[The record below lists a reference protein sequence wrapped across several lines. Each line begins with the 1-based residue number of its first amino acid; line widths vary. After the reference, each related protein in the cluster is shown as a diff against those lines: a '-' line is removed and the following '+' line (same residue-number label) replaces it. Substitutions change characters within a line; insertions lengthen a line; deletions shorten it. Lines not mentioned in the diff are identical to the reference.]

1 MTSFL
6 WNSVR
11 ELTCKY
17 FKKVS
22 YKINVQLYFLPK
34 LCRKPKNI
42 TLNEM
47 VEDDKKVVKG
57 AVKQR
62 QKLIGVAVIPSDI
75 LQTNQKGLVENYLL
89 NWIMVVLKTL
99 IWKYFYFVV
108 LFSSLIS
115 LDSFYP
121 EYCWYNFIY
130 SDVFW

>member
-1 MTSFL
+1 
-6 WNSVR
+6 
-11 ELTCKY
+11 
-17 FKKVS
+17 
-22 YKINVQLYFLPK
+22 
-34 LCRKPKNI
+34 
-42 TLNEM
+42 M

-115 LDSFYP
+115 CTTKLSIADTILS
-121 EYCWYNFIY
+121 ILMY
-130 SDVFW
+130 SDKINSI